1 MIIQTKDN
9 ITTLNYFF
17 NRQTMELIV
26 KKTCNLKELIDD
38 LKNFED
44 FDKIKLIGKDVEIYS
59 FWES

>member
-1 MIIQTKDN
+1 MITQTKDN

-44 FDKIKLIGKDVEIYS
+44 FDKIKLIGKDVEIYP